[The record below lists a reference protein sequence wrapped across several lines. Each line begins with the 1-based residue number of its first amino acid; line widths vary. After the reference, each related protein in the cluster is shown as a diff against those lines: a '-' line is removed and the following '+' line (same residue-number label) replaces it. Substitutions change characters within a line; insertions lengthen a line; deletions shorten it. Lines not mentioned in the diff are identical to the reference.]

1 MSIVQLVEQRIVAPE
16 VAGSIP
22 SIYPI
27 IFFYVYNTYN
37 LINTGT
43 ERLKSFLI
51 NCLLFQTNFL
61 IRYYFLNEMLW
72 QEGLLTDF
80 IQKKT
85 INNWV
90 IKFLNYSSYILSERL
105 LFDKI
110 IKFYLDLLVWPLQK
124 SFIFELGNVNSLLW
138 FIVSFFILFYILF
151 FLSFFL
157 MF

>member
-27 IFFYVYNTYN
+27 IFFFYNVYNFFN
-37 LINTGT
+37 ISL
-43 ERLKSFLI
+43 EKLKFFSI
-51 NCLLFQTNFL
+51 TRVLFQTNSI
-61 IRYYFLNEMLW
+61 IRYYLLSEILW

-80 IQKKT
+80 IQKKI

-90 IKFLNYSSYILSERL
+90 IRFLNYSSYILSERL
-105 LFDKI
+105 IFDKI
-110 IKFYLDLLVWPLQK
+110 IKFYLDLLIWPLQK
-124 SFIFELGNVNSLLW
+124 SFIFELGSVNSLLW
-138 FIVSFFILFYILF
+138 LVVSFFILFYVLF